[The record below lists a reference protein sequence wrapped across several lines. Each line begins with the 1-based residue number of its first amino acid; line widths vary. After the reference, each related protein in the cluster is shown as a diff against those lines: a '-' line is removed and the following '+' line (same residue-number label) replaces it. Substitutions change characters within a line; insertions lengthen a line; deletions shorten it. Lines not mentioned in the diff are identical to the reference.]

1 MSKDNYWVRSRLS
14 RRKLVTRGG
23 ALGGGAAALF
33 LVGCG
38 GDDDDGGA
46 TETPGATS
54 EATPGSTPGGGQ
66 GLTGGAGKLIN
77 GEEKYLG
84 KTPTPGGTLRLSYQ
98 VDPITWDPHQ
108 TTSIHTHLRTSMFNS
123 PLLAYSFG
131 PKHGVAD
138 VTASA
143 NLAASWEQVD
153 PTTVKFNLDPKAVWT
168 SKAPLNG
175 RALKASDVKFSLERI
190 LKLPSPFAG
199 LYTAIDKIETPDD
212 QTVVMK
218 LKQPYAPLFNYLGHY
233 YSQIVAPEVVEQFG
247 DLKKVEAAQ
256 SLGIGPFELE
266 SWQPSTSMV
275 FKKRAN
281 YWRDGG
287 PYLDEVSLRNIA
299 DANAVLAALRSGEQ
313 DIGAVTWEN
322 MDSVISAR
330 KDYMV
335 MQSLSCVAWLV
346 TMRSDQGATQDPRV
360 RQALSL
366 GIDREGWLKALYN
379 GEGTI
384 DNGPIQ
390 ALWDDWRLPP
400 GQLGDGDKFLK
411 FDPAEGKKLLEAAGA
426 GGINA
431 NFTFTSGYGAA
442 VAEHPE
448 LLKDMYSQMGVN
460 LNVNIMEYGAFV
472 GAVMNSKPTYELMSY
487 AGVRFMGDP
496 DEMLWDMFHPTG
508 SKNFAK
514 VNDPELTTLLEKQRQ
529 ALDVNERKEVVK
541 DIQRMLAVKL
551 YYLYT
556 PSFSQLDGW
565 QPWVADYRNHVSYD
579 TGGYLRGVWIDNS
592 LKS

>member
-1 MSKDNYWVRSRLS
+1 MSKDNYWLRSQMS

-23 ALGGGAAALF
+23 ALGSGAAALM

-38 GDDDDGGA
+38 GGDDDDDDSGDSNGGGA
-46 TETPGATS
+46 TSSVTPQAV
-54 EATPGSTPGGGQ
+54 
-66 GLTGGAGKLIN
+66 LIGGAGKVIN

-84 KTPTPGGTLRLSYQ
+84 KTPTPGGTLRMSYQ

-123 PLLAYSFG
+123 PLLSYGFG
-131 PKHGVAD
+131 PKKGVAD
-138 VTASA
+138 VEASA
-143 NLAASWEQVD
+143 NLATGWEQVD
-153 PTTVKFNLDPKAVWT
+153 PTTVKFTLDPKAVWT

-175 RALKASDVKFSLERI
+175 RALKSSDIKFTLERI

-199 LYTAIDKIETPDD
+199 LYTIIDKIETPDD
-212 QTVVMK
+212 QTVTMK
-218 LKQPYAPLFNYLGHY
+218 LKQPYAPLFNYLSHY
-233 YSQIVAPEVVEQFG
+233 YSQIVAPEVVEKFG
-247 DLKKVEAAQ
+247 DLKTLESAQ
-256 SLGIGPFELE
+256 SLGIGPFELD
-266 SWQPSTSMV
+266 SWQPSTQMT

-281 YWRDGG
+281 YWREGG
-287 PYLDEVSLRNIA
+287 PYVDSVNIRNIP
-299 DANAVLAALRSGEQ
+299 DANAVLAAARAGEI
-313 DIGAVTWEN
+313 DVAAVTWEN
-322 MDSVISAR
+322 KDSVTSAR
-330 KDYMV
+330 KDYIV

-346 TMRSDQGATQDPRV
+346 TMRADQGVTKDIRV

-366 GIDREGWLKALYN
+366 GIDREGWLKSLYN

-390 ALWDDWRLPP
+390 ALWDTWRVPP
-400 GQLGDGDKFLK
+400 GQLGEGDKYLRFA
-411 FDPAEGKKLLEAAGA
+411 PEEGKKLLEAAGA
-426 GGINA
+426 GNINA
-431 NFTFTSGYGAA
+431 NFTFTTGYGAA

-460 LNVNIMEYGAFV
+460 LNVNNMEYGAFV
-472 GAVMNSKPTYELMSY
+472 GAVMNSKPTYESMSY

-496 DEMLWDMFHPTG
+496 DEMLWDMYHPTG

-514 VNDPELTTLLEKQRQ
+514 VNDPEVTALLEKQRQ
-529 ALDVNERKEVVK
+529 ELDTNKRKEVVK
-541 DIQRMLAVKL
+541 DLQKMLAVKL

-565 QPWVADYRNHVSYD
+565 QAWTADYRNHVSYD
-579 TGGYLRGVWIDNS
+579 TGGYLRGVWLDQS